1 MKKKAVIFGAGK
13 IARGFIGQLLY
24 LSDFEITFV
33 DVFEPIV
40 NVLNEKKQY
49 HVHVLGDESLDS
61 DVTGIQAFTYDSK
74 KEIYD
79 EFYKADLA
87 FVSVGG
93 NHLPA
98 AAQSVADIINTYGAQ
113 KVVKNIIVC
122 ENWKDAAETFKK
134 PLMEA
139 LNDENRKIF
148 EEYVGI
154 SEAVLMRTATQ
165 PDEELAKKYPQDVW
179 VQNFWYL
186 PIDKSRLKGEI
197 PEIKSVE
204 LMDHFGNFL
213 TQKMYTNNT
222 SNAVIAYTGY
232 LLGYDILADA
242 ANSPEIQKLL
252 DSAYKEIN
260 QTLEAELG
268 VDPAQ
273 QEAFAK
279 KARASYCR

>member
-1 MKKKAVIFGAGK
+1 MKKKAIIFGAGK

-113 KVVKNIIVC
+113 K
-122 ENWKDAAETFKK
+122 
-134 PLMEA
+134 
-139 LNDENRKIF
+139 
-148 EEYVGI
+148 
-154 SEAVLMRTATQ
+154 
-165 PDEELAKKYPQDVW
+165 
-179 VQNFWYL
+179 
-186 PIDKSRLKGEI
+186 
-197 PEIKSVE
+197 
-204 LMDHFGNFL
+204 
-213 TQKMYTNNT
+213 
-222 SNAVIAYTGY
+222 
-232 LLGYDILADA
+232 
-242 ANSPEIQKLL
+242 
-252 DSAYKEIN
+252 
-260 QTLEAELG
+260 
-268 VDPAQ
+268 
-273 QEAFAK
+273 
-279 KARASYCR
+279 